1 MAQAMLD
8 RLKVKK
14 DIATQTGDLHEFQ
27 INLSENKNIR
37 VYYSKT
43 YKSHILSLNFGNCK
57 KYIITKPMW
66 KKLRVHL
73 DRINN
78 ILE

>member
-1 MAQAMLD
+1 MAQAMIEQRKL
-8 RLKVKK
+8 KK
-14 DIATQTGDLHEFQ
+14 DISTQTGDPYEFQ

-37 VYYSKT
+37 VYFSKT

-66 KKLRVHL
+66 KKFRVHIN
-73 DRINN
+73 RINQ